1 MSSLKAKKTYKLKKQ
16 ACKKNIK
23 NVQMTVLGF
32 VKLQIQCSV
41 DFVIKWIIKLEETGS
56 RIESKKSKE
65 Y

>member
-1 MSSLKAKKTYKLKKQ
+1 MQ
-16 ACKKNIK
+16 KNMK
-23 NVQMTVLGF
+23 NVQMTVLGY